1 MDLGTILDIFRH
13 LDQHLATICET
24 YGTLTYLILFGII
37 FLETGIV
44 VTPFLPGDSLLFAA
58 GALSTVSSST
68 GGAALSVTTLLWS
81 LIIAAILGDS
91 VNYAI
96 GRKLGTR
103 AFANPQSRIFRPSYL
118 KKTEQFYERYG
129 NKTIVMARFVPIVRT
144 FAPFLAGVGHMNY
157 RTFGLYNA
165 AGGILWVVLLV
176 GAGYLFGEVPF
187 VKKNFELV
195 ILGIIVIS
203 ILPPFIEVLRERGRT
218 PRGQIR

>member
-68 GGAALSVTTLLWS
+68 GSAGLSVTTLLWS

-96 GRKLGTR
+96 GRRLGTT
-103 AFANPQSRIFRPSYL
+103 AFSNPKSRIFRPQYL
-118 KKTEQFYERYG
+118 RKTEQFYERYG
-129 NKTIVMARFVPIVRT
+129 NKTIVIARFVPIVRT

-203 ILPPFIEVLRERGRT
+203 ILPPFIEVLREYRKSRGTR
-218 PRGQIR
+218 

>member
-58 GALSTVSSST
+58 GALSTISSST

-157 RTFGLYNA
+157 RTFGIYNA

-203 ILPPFIEVLRERGRT
+203 ILPPFIEVLRERGQT